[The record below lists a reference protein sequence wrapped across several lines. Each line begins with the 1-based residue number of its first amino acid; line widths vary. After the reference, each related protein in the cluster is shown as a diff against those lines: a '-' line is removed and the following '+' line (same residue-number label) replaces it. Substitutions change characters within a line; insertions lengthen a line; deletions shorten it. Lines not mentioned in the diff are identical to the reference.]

1 MPVPS
6 KLEFVTTTNPYE
18 DDEGGAPSGA
28 PPAQDTTASYE
39 PSRADR
45 DFAAQL
51 AEAAY
56 PSYATHGLEALSAVA
71 SQDQYNYAPPPAP
84 MNPSGSPQPY
94 QATSSPPH
102 ENATVAQHL
111 DYILNQGQNQNQN
124 QDQNHIQSPGAVAAI
139 GNPNIDPRLGSAEH
153 QQAEQQLDQQQEQ
166 ASAPAQEYPA
176 AAPPPL
182 PPQQPQGTLHVRTQ
196 SYTSVRPPSLLS
208 KGTTRGSTQ
217 VRNAELAF
225 MMRDYSERAG
235 AWMDLFDLG
244 QYFATQVPVLAAK
257 CPLLLYSCAALSA
270 KSLARV
276 EGRKPIMNGQVTAAR
291 RSRIELW
298 PGPPLDAEGWVRKG
312 RENYDLAVSLLRQ
325 ALAGAS
331 RPSTSSLP
339 LDATAEEVKIVQEAA
354 LPETDSDE
362 LVAATAILCV
372 YEFLDASGPEWSRH
386 LDGAKTL
393 FEVAK
398 DRMVPLTLPPS
409 PVSLSQQIH
418 DHLAGRPSLASRKD
432 RKGPSK
438 GRTAVFWNFARQD
451 MLSAFINNTST
462 RLDTGDIPMW
472 KSAGLK
478 LTGDGRFLCPSN
490 PEHPDYAAENAMKD
504 DIISNALIWILMK
517 LVNFMA
523 VGDGTP
529 CPWGLGVR
537 QHNLLEQWNEL
548 DRELRMW
555 YEGLPDSFK
564 PTAVLPPV
572 NGQGGIEE
580 KWFPRSMCAS
590 TMQSYHFARIQLLHN
605 KPHVSTASPMSPRVD
620 GIDPTARLGTPGSSL
635 AARHASY
642 ASILQ
647 QSRFHAKEIVAIDL
661 GRGDEGTRIHSV
673 QPLWTAGLVLGA
685 GPTSEVG
692 ETQVNSD
699 TEMWRRT
706 IVRLLRGI
714 EYDMGWA
721 SRYRVDSLLGLWQ
734 LPQDWGIEDG
744 LG

>member
-1 MPVPS
+1 M
-6 KLEFVTTTNPYE
+6 
-18 DDEGGAPSGA
+18 
-28 PPAQDTTASYE
+28 
-39 PSRADR
+39 
-45 DFAAQL
+45 
-51 AEAAY
+51 
-56 PSYATHGLEALSAVA
+56 
-71 SQDQYNYAPPPAP
+71 
-84 MNPSGSPQPY
+84 
-94 QATSSPPH
+94 H
-102 ENATVAQHL
+102 E
-111 DYILNQGQNQNQN
+111 
-124 QDQNHIQSPGAVAAI
+124 
-139 GNPNIDPRLGSAEH
+139 
-153 QQAEQQLDQQQEQ
+153 
-166 ASAPAQEYPA
+166 
-176 AAPPPL
+176 
-182 PPQQPQGTLHVRTQ
+182 
-196 SYTSVRPPSLLS
+196 
-208 KGTTRGSTQ
+208 
-217 VRNAELAF
+217 
-225 MMRDYSERAG
+225 
-235 AWMDLFDLG
+235 
-244 QYFATQVPVLAAK
+244 
-257 CPLLLYSCAALSA
+257 
-270 KSLARV
+270 
-276 EGRKPIMNGQVTAAR
+276 QVTPAR
-291 RSRIELW
+291 RSRMEIW
-298 PGPPLDAEGWVRKG
+298 PGPPLDAEGWMRKG

-339 LDATAEEVKIVQEAA
+339 LDATAEEVRIVHEAA

-418 DHLAGRPSLASRKD
+418 DHVAGIPSLASSKA

-462 RLDTGDIPMW
+462 RLDTTDVPMW

-478 LTGDGRFLCPSN
+478 LTPDGYLSPSN
-490 PEHPDYAAENAMKD
+490 ANHPDFAIDNAMKD
-504 DIISNALIWILMK
+504 DVISNALIWILMK

-523 VGDGTP
+523 VGDETP
-529 CPWGLGVR
+529 HPWGLGIR

-555 YEGLPDSFK
+555 FEGLPDSFK
-564 PTAVLPPV
+564 PTAILPPSSV
-572 NGQGGIEE
+572 GTQHGLEE

-605 KPHVSTASPMSPRVD
+605 KPHLSTASPMSPRVD

-642 ASILQ
+642 AFILQ

-685 GPTSEVG
+685 GPTSELGDMAEAQVDA
-692 ETQVNSD
+692 ETAL
-699 TEMWRRT
+699 WRRT
-706 IVRLLRGI
+706 IIRSLRGI

-721 SRYRVDSLLGLWQ
+721 SRYRVDSLLGLWW
-734 LPQDWGIEDG
+734 LPEDWGTEDG
-744 LG
+744 LV